1 MEQLK
6 EYEKILEQ
14 KIEEKGSKDKEV
26 ITLQKYIGMQYQ
38 SYEDY
43 ETALKYFLDVYD
55 AIDKA

>member
-26 ITLQKYIGMQYQ
+26 ITL
-38 SYEDY
+38 
-43 ETALKYFLDVYD
+43 
-55 AIDKA
+55 